1 MNAGRP
7 RAFDETE
14 VVERA
19 MQLFW
24 LNGYRATGLT
34 ELLEHIGISR
44 QSLYDTFG
52 NKRGLFKR
60 VIEHYRATRLSE
72 ALALLEREGS
82 HVENVKAVVK
92 YFEQLALDAQC
103 RGCLVANTLVEL
115 GRENGDIADL
125 LRETLELLQNSL
137 QHSLE
142 AARRAGELPKNKSPE
157 KIAHALTNATIGLAV
172 TGKLQM
178 DPAAVHDIYT
188 GTLSMLD

>member
-7 RAFDETE
+7 RTFDETT

-19 MQLFW
+19 MELFW
-24 LNGYRATGLT
+24 LKGYEAAGLT
-34 ELLEHIGISR
+34 ELLEHMGISR

-52 NKRGLFKR
+52 NKRGLFMR
-60 VIEHYRATRLSE
+60 VIEHYRRTQLST

-82 HVENVKAVVK
+82 HIENVKDVVGF
-92 YFEQLALDAQC
+92 FEDLALDNRC

-115 GRENGDIADL
+115 GSENGEVADL
-125 LRETLELLQNSL
+125 LRDTLALLQRSL
-137 QHSLE
+137 QRALE
-142 AARRAGELPKNKSPE
+142 EAQREGELPKKKSPE
-157 KIAHALTNATIGLAV
+157 KIAYALTNATIGLAV

-178 DPAAVHDIYT
+178 DPASVHDIYA

>member
-24 LNGYRATGLT
+24 LNGYGATGLT
-34 ELLEHIGISR
+34 ELLEHMGISR

-52 NKRGLFKR
+52 NKRSLFMR
-60 VIEHYRATRLSE
+60 VIEHYRGTQLSV

-82 HVENVKAVVK
+82 HIENVKAVVGF
-92 YFEQLALDAQC
+92 FEDLALDNRC

-115 GRENGDIADL
+115 GSENGEVADL
-125 LRETLELLQNSL
+125 LRDTLELLQRSL

-142 AARRAGELPKNKSPE
+142 EAQREGELPKNKSPE

-178 DPAAVHDIYT
+178 DPASVHDIYV